1 MKRVS
6 IHKIIATAAASALLG
21 TGLLG
26 NAVPTLAEQPVLS
39 RSSAIGVETITQ
51 AKPAWSIPLATFSE
65 SGWPRTAAIAEEG
78 RVFALI
84 GSGQLAAYDGTSGKR
99 LWTFGHSLK
108 PLLTY
113 DQGMIYGL
121 AADGSIY
128 AVTSG
133 GTRKWASAIGAKRAE
148 RITVTGDTVYVMQ
161 NLVFYALEKA
171 TGKLRWK
178 VVKKAEEYYLA
189 GYPEVWETPDVVLRK
204 YYVDGV
210 HSSSQINAFDKKT
223 GKMLWW
229 SPDIYDVLDR
239 RENLVYVTPD
249 LFMRD
254 DLSISY
260 VSIYALDVKTGK
272 IMQQREYKWKP
283 QVTSQNPSGL
293 GGNRG
298 TAFIDGDA
306 LYIFQDDIV
315 AQYDFAAYKPD
326 NQPVKRWNA
335 PDPNQYFPL
344 YKLHEGR
351 LLYQNQHDNSIGMM
365 KTANGGFLR
374 TTYGVNVVQTDLY
387 GNGLYLGLADGTL
400 KAYDYTT
407 TKPVF
412 SIRAGDGNFEPTLKS
427 GSMLYVRSGG
437 MLLAVKLPASLTK
450 N

>member
-6 IHKIIATAAASALLG
+6 IHKMIATGAALALIG

-26 NAVPTLAEQPVLS
+26 NADPTLAEQPVLS
-39 RSSAIGVETITQ
+39 QSSSIAVETVAQ

-65 SGWPRTAAIAEEG
+65 SGWTRTAAIAEEG

-84 GSGQLAAYDGTSGKR
+84 GSGQLAAYDGANGKR
-99 LWTFGHSLK
+99 LWTFGKSLK

-121 AADGSIY
+121 AADGSVY
-128 AVTSG
+128 AVTSD
-133 GTRKWASAIGAKRAE
+133 GTRKWASAIGAKEAV

-171 TGKLRWK
+171 TGNLRWK
-178 VVKKAEEYYLA
+178 VVKKVEEYYLA
-189 GYPEVWETPDVVLRK
+189 GYPEVWETQDVVLRK

-210 HSSSQINAFDKKT
+210 HSSNQINAFDKTT
-223 GKMLWW
+223 GKMLWS
-229 SPDIYDVLDR
+229 SPDIYDLLDI
-239 RENLVYVTPD
+239 RESRIYVTPD

-254 DLSISY
+254 DLSSSY
-260 VSIYALDVKTGK
+260 VTILALEVKTGK
-272 IMQQREYKWKP
+272 ITQQRVYKWTP
-283 QVTSQNPSGL
+283 QATPQNPSGS

-306 LYIFQDDIV
+306 LYIYQDNII
-315 AQYDFAAYKPD
+315 AQYDFADYQPD
-326 NQPVKRWNA
+326 SKPVKRWNS

-344 YKLHEGR
+344 YKLHQGR
-351 LLYQNQHDNSIGMM
+351 LLYQNQHDNVIGML

-400 KAYDYTT
+400 KAYDYITL
-407 TKPVF
+407 KPVF
-412 SIRAGDGNFEPTLKS
+412 SVKAGAGNFESTLKS

-437 MLLAVKLPASLTK
+437 KMLAVKLPANLTK
-450 N
+450 S